1 VPQGFWEPGRR
12 HLPVLSPVI
21 PAYFRTLPISDQ
33 FSLGSAVDEC
43 GRGKE
48 SVMRRHISV
57 GRAFTLVELLVVIG
71 IIAILIAILL
81 PVIIAAKRQAA
92 QVKCASN
99 LRQLGIAMTMYTQQ
113 YNYFPE
119 AYLELSVGG
128 YASCWPVRLRNLLNG
143 NQDVFYCP
151 AQDPQC
157 QWKPDAPGPVVLAGA
172 FATNV
177 GYRLGERLL
186 LAYGTYF
193 SYGTNNVGAWGGP
206 GFPSPRGTS
215 NLFYRVDGS
224 YWVGA
229 AQRSSSVKSASEFII
244 IADTGAD
251 AKGDFELKAV
261 QGSPGEQRSLAEI
274 HRGGSNVLFADGH
287 VEWHLKSDLFT
298 QWPPVP
304 EEAHKQHFWNADNQP
319 SRPWP

>member
-1 VPQGFWEPGRR
+1 
-12 HLPVLSPVI
+12 
-21 PAYFRTLPISDQ
+21 
-33 FSLGSAVDEC
+33 
-43 GRGKE
+43 
-48 SVMRRHISV
+48 V

-186 LAYGTYF
+186 LSQGMYF

-206 GFPSPRGTS
+206 GFPSPRGMS
-215 NLFYRVDGS
+215 NLFYRLVDGS

-229 AQRSSSVKSASEFII
+229 AQRSSSVKSPSEFIM

-251 AKGDFELKAV
+251 AYGDFEIKAV
-261 QGSPGEQRSLAEI
+261 QGSPDQQLSLAEI
-274 HRGGSNVLFADGH
+274 HRGGSNILFADSH
-287 VEWHLKSDLFT
+287 VEWRLKSDLFT

-304 EEAHKQHFWNADNQP
+304 EEAYKQRFWNADNQP
-319 SRPWP
+319 ARPWP